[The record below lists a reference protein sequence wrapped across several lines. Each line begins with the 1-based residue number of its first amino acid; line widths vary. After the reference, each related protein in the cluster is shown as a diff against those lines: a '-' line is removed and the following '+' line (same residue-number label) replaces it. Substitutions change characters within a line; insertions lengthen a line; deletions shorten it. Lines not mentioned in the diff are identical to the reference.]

1 MVDALRARFGAAP
14 VARLAT
20 VRADGTPHVVPVC
33 FAVDV
38 DTVVSVVD
46 GKPKRTPDLLRLAN
60 VRAQPAVSLV
70 VDHYEDDW
78 TRLWWV
84 RADGE
89 AVVVEGGEEHA
100 RAVDRLAEKYAQYR
114 SARPQGAVIVVRVG
128 RWAGWSAAG
137 EF

>member
-1 MVDALRARFGAAP
+1 VVDALRARFGAAP

-60 VRAQPAVSLV
+60 VRAHPAVSLV

-89 AVVVEGGEEHA
+89 AAVVEGGEEHV
-100 RAVDRLAEKYAQYR
+100 RAVDRLVEKYAPYR
-114 SARPQGAVIVVRVG
+114 AARPQGAVIVVRVR
-128 RWAGWSAAG
+128 RWVGWSAAG
-137 EF
+137 EI